1 MSVTLIIILILLGI
15 LLFLIEFLLIPGVGV
30 AGIIGAVLMIGG
42 VILSYTYHGAT
53 VGNLVLG
60 ATFILSVISLVL
72 VLKSKTW
79 RKVMLDTKINSK
91 VHSIKKSGT
100 KLNVGDTGTSITRLN
115 PMGKIMV
122 NGQYYEAQALNT
134 LIDEESTIIIIKIS
148 GEKIIVKLKE

>member
-42 VILSYTYHGAT
+42 VILGYTYHGVT

-60 ATFILSVISLVL
+60 ATVILSVISLVL

-79 RKVMLDTKINSK
+79 RKVMLDTKIDSK
-91 VHSIKKSGT
+91 VNSIEKNGKE
-100 KLNVGDTGTSITRLN
+100 LNVGDTGTSITRLN

-122 NGQYYEAQALNT
+122 DGQYYEAQALNM
-134 LIDEESTIIIIKIS
+134 LIDEGTPITIMKIT
-148 GEKIIVKLKE
+148 GKKIIVKLKK

>member
-122 NGQYYEAQALNT
+122 NGHYYEAQALNT

>member
-42 VILSYTYHGAT
+42 VILSYTYHGIT
-53 VGNLVLG
+53 VGNLILG
-60 ATFILSVISLVL
+60 ATVILSVISLVL

-79 RKVMLDTKINSK
+79 RKVMLDTKIDGTVN
-91 VHSIKKSGT
+91 SIKKNGK
-100 KLNVGDTGTSITRLN
+100 KLNIGDTGTSITRLN

-122 NGQYYEAQALNT
+122 DGQYYEAQALNM
-134 LIDEESTIIIIKIS
+134 LIDEGTPITIIKIS
-148 GEKIIVKLKE
+148 EGKIIVKLKK